1 MRMRVKGKSHPS
13 YFLQTALL
21 SSLKRCREWM
31 GWSGYGTGSGRG
43 RGTADCYLQGCRVI
57 RVYDYDMIN
66 ASKVD
71 EIHNTKCNTGLW
83 KHRHKAFGALL
94 CCSAGRKL
102 EGKSNEKC
110 NFKLQFISY
119 FMYVCNIHCLILC

>member
-1 MRMRVKGKSHPS
+1 
-13 YFLQTALL
+13 
-21 SSLKRCREWM
+21 
-31 GWSGYGTGSGRG
+31 
-43 RGTADCYLQGCRVI
+43 
-57 RVYDYDMIN
+57 
-66 ASKVD
+66 
-71 EIHNTKCNTGLW
+71 
-83 KHRHKAFGALL
+83 LL